1 MCIIQSKEATM
12 TISHPIPPFYE
23 ATSRILLLGSFP
35 SVKSRQDQFFY
46 AHPQNR
52 FWRVLAAVFETPVPQ
67 TKDEKCALLSRA
79 GIALWDVVARCEIKG
94 SADSTI
100 RPLAVNDITEILN
113 QAAIDKIYVN
123 GRTAEKLYQKHM
135 QPASGRPAQYL
146 PSTSPANA
154 GVTFEALVQAWSCL
168 RG

>member
-1 MCIIQSKEATM
+1 MGEYQHITHGFDPVFDER
-12 TISHPIPPFYE
+12 
-23 ATSRILLLGSFP
+23 SRVLVLGSFP
-35 SVKSRQDQFFY
+35 SVLSRENAFY
-46 AHPQNR
+46 YGNPQNR

-135 QPASGRPAQYL
+135 QPVSGRPAQYL